1 MRVII
6 GSDNE
11 GREMMKIIRKYLESL
26 NLSVL
31 DVTSYEETDCVT
43 GSVRVAKEVLSDN
56 DSLGIFIDGYGVGS
70 FMAATKVKG
79 MVVAEVSDERTAY
92 MTREHNNA
100 RMITLGAKIV
110 GEELATN
117 IVRDFLNGKYAAGRH
132 QIRVDMSNKMA

>member
-11 GREMMKIIRKYLESL
+11 GFEMKKKIRKYLDSL
-26 NLSVL
+26 NLSIL
-31 DVTSYEETDCVT
+31 DVTSNEETDCVT
-43 GSVRVAKEVLSDN
+43 GSVKVAKEVLSD
-56 DSLGIFIDGYGVGS
+56 DESLGIFIDGYGVGS

-132 QIRVDMSNKMA
+132 QIRVDMLNKMA

>member
-11 GREMMKIIRKYLESL
+11 GCEMKEKIRKYLDSL
-26 NLSVL
+26 NLSIL
-31 DVTSYEETDCVT
+31 DVTSHEETDCVT
-43 GSVRVAKEVLSDN
+43 GSVKVAKEVLSDD

-132 QIRVDMSNKMA
+132 QIRVDMLNKMA